1 MKRKRKTFI
10 GGNLVKIIEYTPQ
23 FPNDAPQIRSE
34 KRKVSRLAQKA
45 QNCKNAQTRLE
56 LKLAANF
63 SNRDYFITCTYRKG
77 EEPTTRSQAKKHKAQ
92 YLRRLREIRSRRG
105 QPLKWICCIECKH
118 GEGRYHLH
126 AVINSIG
133 FKADREE
140 IESLWD
146 CGHVHI
152 DRLFDAKHDNGE
164 QFNSWLQIAK
174 YMTKERP
181 EDGHDDTPN
190 GWQIYSCSRNLDKP
204 IELPSEWV
212 DEAGPIKLPAG
223 AVLIASEC
231 TITENRYGE
240 YQYIKYMTEPLKPF

>member
-1 MKRKRKTFI
+1 M
-10 GGNLVKIIEYTPQ
+10 
-23 FPNDAPQIRSE
+23 
-34 KRKVSRLAQKA
+34 
-45 QNCKNAQTRLE
+45 
-56 LKLAANF
+56 
-63 SNRDYFITCTYRKG
+63 
-77 EEPTTRSQAKKHKAQ
+77 
-92 YLRRLREIRSRRG
+92 
-105 QPLKWICCIECKH
+105 
-118 GEGRYHLH
+118 H

-133 FKADREE
+133 FKEDKEE
-140 IESLWD
+140 IISLWD
-146 CGHVHI
+146 HGHVHI
-152 DRLFDAKHDNGE
+152 GRLFDAAHDNGI
-164 QFNSWLQIAK
+164 QFNSWLQLAI

-181 EDGHDDTPN
+181 EEGHDDTPN